1 MLALEVKRATQT
13 LSVPVLSQSGQS
25 PRPAVHLDVAP
36 ETGEGRRL
44 TQCRVMGLSS
54 PGGQQAVGGGLDACC
69 PASSS
74 RPADTGGPIKYG
86 KDTPYGFSTPE
97 RFKCPASQGV
107 SLGMSLFPHISPL
120 RQL

>member
-1 MLALEVKRATQT
+1 MLALEVKRATRT
-13 LSVPVLSQSGQS
+13 LSVPILSQSGQS
-25 PRPAVHLDVAP
+25 PRPGIHLDMAP

-44 TQCRVMGLSS
+44 TQCWGMGLSS

-74 RPADTGGPIKYG
+74 RPADTGGPIKYS
-86 KDTPYGFSTPE
+86 KDTPYDFSMPE
-97 RFKCPASQGV
+97 RFKSPASQGV
-107 SLGMSLFPHISPL
+107 SLGMSLFPHISPP